1 MSVVVSVEDVGPCRK
16 QVKIAVPPAAVAA
29 ETERV
34 IKSFAKDA
42 RLPGFRKG
50 KVPPSLVRQRFRQEI
65 EQELV
70 DRLVPRYWR
79 QAEAE
84 QRLDPLLPPELGE
97 VDLAVGEA
105 MTFTAIVET
114 RPEIALGDYRDFSL
128 PDPVVEPSDEE
139 VERQLADLQR
149 RVAPWKPVERAASRG
164 DRVTAEVTEEGGEPQ
179 KTMFEVGDERV
190 WEELSL
196 AATGLSAGQSSTFRR
211 RAGEGEEAKEYRVK
225 VEAVEEQELPPL
237 DDAFAEAV
245 SRFATF
251 AELRAA
257 VVDNLRAAHRRE
269 RRRQREGAMLA
280 QLRERH
286 PLALPEGLVQ
296 QETESMVREYAH
308 QLAHQGVDLDK
319 ARIDW
324 GALAE
329 QVRPEA
335 ERVVHAGLLLDAVA
349 DAESVEVPEEQLEG
363 LLAEIARDRKTS
375 ALAVRRELDSNG
387 RLQRLRRQLR
397 RQRTASRLLG
407 EEEASVA
414 PELPAAA
421 AGEEGEAQ
429 EHAHDHAHDHD
440 HDHEHHH
447 GHHHEH
453 GAPHAHT
460 HPKGGTPVS
469 AKAPPRR
476 SGRGR

>member
-1 MSVVVSVEDVGPCRK
+1 VGAGHHLAAFSPPRERGNPMSVVVSVEDVGPCRK
-16 QVKIAVPPAAVAA
+16 QLKISVPAAALAA

-50 KVPPSLVRQRFRQEI
+50 KVPPSLVRSRFKQEI

-84 QRLDPLLPPELGE
+84 QKLDPLLPPELGE
-97 VDLAVGEA
+97 VDLRMDEEMV
-105 MTFTAIVET
+105 FTAIVET
-114 RPEIALGDYRDFSL
+114 RPEIKLGDYREFRL
-128 PDPVVEPSDEE
+128 PDPIVEPADDDIDK
-139 VERQLADLQR
+139 QLADLQR
-149 RVAPWKPVERAASRG
+149 RVAPWKAVERTAGRG
-164 DRVTAEVTEEGGEPQ
+164 DRVTAEVTEEGNEPQ
-179 KTMFEVGDERV
+179 KAVFEIGDERV
-190 WEELSL
+190 WEELGL

-211 RAGEGEEAKEYRVK
+211 RPQEGAEAKEYKVK
-225 VEAVEEQELPPL
+225 VEVVEEQELPAL
-237 DDAFAEAV
+237 DDDFAKVV
-245 SRFATF
+245 SRFATVG
-251 AELRAA
+251 ELRVA
-257 VVDNLRAAHRRE
+257 VAESLRSAGRRE
-269 RRRQREGAMLA
+269 RRRQREGALLQ

-286 PLALPEGLVQ
+286 PLTLPEGVVQ

-319 ARIDW
+319 AQIDW

-349 DAESVEVPEEQLEG
+349 EAEAIVVPEEQLEG

-375 ALAVRRELDSNG
+375 ALAVRRELDHNG

-397 RQRTASRLLG
+397 RQRTVARLLG
-407 EEEASVA
+407 EEEADATVDVHSH
-414 PELPAAA
+414 E
-421 AGEEGEAQ
+421 
-429 EHAHDHAHDHD
+429 DHD
-440 HDHEHHH
+440 HDH
-447 GHHHEH
+447 G
-453 GAPHAHT
+453 
-460 HPKGGTPVS
+460 
-469 AKAPPRR
+469 
-476 SGRGR
+476 